1 MTNFYPAQYNKDG
14 LLDIRH
20 NYLQEQFKDSSEIFK
35 LIEQVVRM
43 GDFTLGSSV
52 DQFEVNF
59 ANKIG
64 TKYAVGV
71 GSGTDAIFLTLKA
84 ININQNFIA
93 KPEVITSPFTFY
105 ATIGAIST
113 ADYVPVFS
121 DISLDDFNIDP
132 NGIEDKITENTKVI
146 LPVHWAGRIC
156 RMTEI
161 KNIANKYNLNVIEDA
176 CHAILASNDGI
187 MAGNFGD
194 AGCFSFHPLKN
205 LNVWGDGGIV
215 VTDSKEL
222 SENLK
227 LLRNHGL
234 IDRDT
239 CSLFG
244 YNSRLDTIQAVIAN
258 YLLQNRIDFITNAR
272 IKNSQ
277 IYDEGLGDLKYLRIP
292 KRKPNLKEVF
302 HLYTFLAEDRNNL
315 AKYLIK
321 NKVDAKIH
329 YPKPMHLQPAAAK
342 YGYGKGD
349 FPMAEYA
356 SENII
361 SLPVH
366 EFVKADQIN
375 QIVDLINRFYS

>member
-1 MTNFYPAQYNKDG
+1 MNNFYPVQYKNDG
-14 LLDIRH
+14 FLEIRH
-20 NYLQEQFKDSSEIFK
+20 NYLPEQFMDSSEIFK

-52 DQFEVNF
+52 DQFELNF

-64 TKYAVGV
+64 AKYAIGV
-71 GSGTDAIFLTLKA
+71 GSGTDALFLTLKA
-84 ININQNFIA
+84 LTINQNFIH

-156 RMTEI
+156 KMVEI
-161 KNIANKYNLNVIEDA
+161 NNIAARYNLKVIEDA
-176 CHAILASNDGI
+176 CHAILASNEGV
-187 MAGNFGD
+187 MAGNFGF

-215 VTDSKEL
+215 VTDSREL
-222 SENLK
+222 SENLR

-239 CSLFG
+239 CSIFG

-258 YLLQNRIDFITNAR
+258 YLLQNRIDYITNAR
-272 IKNSQ
+272 IKNSKRF
-277 IYDEGLGDLKYLRIP
+277 DEGLSGLKYLRIP
-292 KRKPNLKEVF
+292 KRDPNLKEVF
-302 HLYTFLAEDRNNL
+302 HLYCFLAEDRDKL
-315 AKYLIK
+315 ARYLIK

-342 YGYGKGD
+342 YGYAKGD

-356 SENII
+356 SDNII

-366 EFVKADQIN
+366 EFVDEGQIN
-375 QIVDLINRFYS
+375 QIVDLINKFYS

>member
-1 MTNFYPAQYNKDG
+1 MNNFYPAQYKNDG
-14 LLDIRH
+14 FLEIRH
-20 NYLQEQFKDSSEIFK
+20 NYLPEQFMDSSEIFK

-52 DQFEVNF
+52 DQFELNF

-64 TKYAVGV
+64 AKYAIGV
-71 GSGTDAIFLTLKA
+71 GSGTDAIFLTLQA
-84 ININQNFIA
+84 LNINQNFIH

-132 NGIEDKITENTKVI
+132 NGIEDKITGNTKVI

-156 RMTEI
+156 KMVEI
-161 KNIANKYNLNVIEDA
+161 NNIASRYNLKVIEDA
-176 CHAILASNDGI
+176 CHAILASNEGV
-187 MAGNFGD
+187 MAGNFGF

-222 SENLK
+222 SENLR

-258 YLLQNRIDFITNAR
+258 YLLQNRIDSITNAR
-272 IKNSQ
+272 IKNSKRF
-277 IYDEGLGDLKYLRIP
+277 DEGLSGLKYLRIP
-292 KRKPNLKEVF
+292 KRDPNLKEVF
-302 HLYTFLAEDRNNL
+302 HLYCFLAEDRDNL
-315 AKYLIK
+315 ARYLIK

-356 SENII
+356 SDNII

-366 EFVKADQIN
+366 EFVEERQIN
-375 QIVDLINRFYS
+375 QIVDLINKFYS